1 MITLNST
8 ISLLQTTL
16 PLEGEQGGGL
26 GLSYS
31 FLQHYWCFIVAL
43 LGALLVFLLFVQGA
57 NSMASSLGQT
67 EMGRRL
73 VYNSTGRKWELT
85 FTTLVTFGGAFASY
99 PLFYSTSFGGAYW
112 LWMII
117 LFTFVLQAVSYEF
130 QNKIGNIVGPRVF
143 QFFLTLN
150 GIVGPLLL
158 GGAVA
163 TFFEGSNFVVEKNN
177 LVDATALT
185 PVISYWAN
193 ASHGLDALLNPW
205 VLVLGFAVVFLARV
219 LGILYVMNNVDD
231 EDIRS
236 RGSVRLV
243 GAAVPFVIF
252 FVAYLVHLLMKD
264 GYAYTDDGLI
274 FMEPNKYLH
283 NFIDMWYLTVILL
296 IGVVLVLYGIF
307 KTILSKH
314 YIGGIWPAGIGTVLT
329 VLALLLCSAWNH
341 TAYYPSTTDLQ
352 SSLTMENSCSS
363 EFTLRTMFYV
373 SLLVP
378 FVLAYI
384 AYAWYAMDRKK
395 ITKEEIEKTM
405 HAY

>member
-1 MITLNST
+1 MTY
-8 ISLLQTTL
+8 
-16 PLEGEQGGGL
+16 E
-26 GLSYS
+26 
-31 FLQHYWCFIVAL
+31 FLQHYWCFIVSL

-57 NSMASSLGQT
+57 NSVARSLGQT
-67 EMGRRL
+67 EEGRRL
-73 VYNSTGRKWELT
+73 VYNSTGRKWEFT
-85 FTTLVTFGGAFASY
+85 FTTLVTFGGAFFASF

-130 QNKIGNIVGPRVF
+130 QNKIGNILGPKTF

-163 TFFEGSNFVVEKNN
+163 TFFEGSNFIVEKNN
-177 LVDATALT
+177 LIDADAIT
-185 PVISYWAN
+185 PIISRWAN

-219 LGILYVMNNVDD
+219 LGILYVMNNVND

-236 RGSVRLV
+236 RGRSRLI
-243 GAAVPFVIF
+243 GAAVPFVIL
-252 FVAYLVHLLMKD
+252 FVAYLVHVLLKE
-264 GYAYTDDGLI
+264 GYAVNEFGFIY
-274 FMEPNKYLH
+274 MEPYKYLT
-283 NFIDMWYLTVILL
+283 NFLDMWYLTVILL
-296 IGVVLVLYGIF
+296 IGVVLVLFGIG
-307 KTILSKH
+307 KTILSKD
-314 YIGGIWPAGIGTVLT
+314 YVGGIWPAGIGTVLT
-329 VLALLLCSAWNH
+329 VLALLLSCAWNN
-341 TAYYPSTTDLQ
+341 TAYYPSTADLQ
-352 SSLTMENSCSS
+352 SSLTLSNSCSS
-363 EFTLRTMFYV
+363 EFTLTTMFYV

-384 AYAWYAMDRKK
+384 IYCWRAIDSKK
-395 ITKEEIEKTM
+395 LTKDEIKTD

>member
-1 MITLNST
+1 MTYN
-8 ISLLQTTL
+8 
-16 PLEGEQGGGL
+16 
-26 GLSYS
+26 
-31 FLQHYWCFIVAL
+31 FLQHYWCFIVSL
-43 LGALLVFLLFVQGA
+43 LGAILVFLLFVQGA
-57 NSMASSLGQT
+57 NSVARSLGRT
-67 EMGRRL
+67 EEGRRL
-73 VYNSTGRKWELT
+73 VYNSTGRKWEFT
-85 FTTLVTFGGAFASY
+85 FTTLVTFGGAFFASF

-130 QNKIGNIVGPRVF
+130 QNKIGNFLGPKTF

-150 GIVGPLLL
+150 GIIGPLLL

-163 TFFEGSNFVVEKNN
+163 TFFEGSNFIIAKDN
-177 LVDATALT
+177 LVDAGAIT
-185 PVISYWAN
+185 PIISRWAN

-219 LGILYVMNNVDD
+219 LGILYVMNNVAD

-243 GAAVPFVIF
+243 GAAVPFLLL
-252 FVAYLVHLLMKD
+252 FVAYLVHVLLKD
-264 GYAYTDDGLI
+264 GFAYNDEGI
-274 FMEPNKYLH
+274 IYMEPYKYLN
-283 NFIDMWYLTVILL
+283 NFLEMWYLLVLLL
-296 IGVVLVLYGIF
+296 IGVILVLFGIG
-307 KTILSKH
+307 KTIFSKG
-314 YIGGIWPAGIGTVLT
+314 YNGGIWPAGIGTVLT
-329 VLALLLCSAWNH
+329 VLALLLSCAWNH
-341 TAYYPSTTDLQ
+341 TAYYPSTADLQ
-352 SSLTMENSCSS
+352 SSLTLVNSCSS

-384 AYAWYAMDRKK
+384 IYAWRAIDKKK
-395 ITKEEIEKTM
+395 ITKEELQGDD

>member
-1 MITLNST
+1 MTY
-8 ISLLQTTL
+8 
-16 PLEGEQGGGL
+16 E
-26 GLSYS
+26 
-31 FLQHYWCFIVAL
+31 FLQHYWCFVVSL
-43 LGALLVFLLFVQGA
+43 LGAILVFLLFVQGA
-57 NSMASSLGQT
+57 NSVARSLGYT
-67 EMGRRL
+67 EEGRRL
-73 VYNSTGRKWELT
+73 VYNSTGRKWEFT
-85 FTTLVTFGGAFASY
+85 FTTLVTFGGAFFASF

-130 QNKIGNIVGPRVF
+130 QNKIGNFLGPRTF

-163 TFFEGSNFVVEKNN
+163 TFFEGSNFIIEKNN
-177 LVDATALT
+177 LIDVGAMT
-185 PVISYWAN
+185 PIISRWAN

-205 VLVLGFAVVFLARV
+205 VLVFGFAVVFLART

-236 RGSVRLV
+236 RGSVRLI
-243 GAAVPFVIF
+243 GAAVPFLIL
-252 FVAYLVHLLMKD
+252 FVAYLVHLILKD
-264 GYAYTDDGLI
+264 GYAVNAEGLI
-274 FMEPNKYLH
+274 YMEPNKYLT
-283 NFIDMWYLTVILL
+283 NLLQMWYLLVLLL
-296 IGVVLVLYGIF
+296 IGVVLVLFGIG
-307 KTILSKH
+307 KTIMSKE
-314 YIGGIWPAGIGTVLT
+314 YVGGIWPAGIGTVLV
-329 VLALLLCSAWNH
+329 VLALLLTSAWNG
-341 TAYYPSTTDLQ
+341 TAYYPSTADLQ
-352 SSLTMENSCSS
+352 SSLTLQNSCSS

-384 AYAWYAMDRKK
+384 VYCWWAIDKK
-395 ITKEEIEKTM
+395 KLDKDELKTD

>member
-1 MITLNST
+1 MTY
-8 ISLLQTTL
+8 
-16 PLEGEQGGGL
+16 E
-26 GLSYS
+26 
-31 FLQHYWCFIVAL
+31 FLQHYWCFIVSL

-57 NSMASSLGQT
+57 NSVARSLGQT
-67 EMGRRL
+67 EEGRRL
-73 VYNSTGRKWELT
+73 VYNSTGRKWEFT
-85 FTTLVTFGGAFASY
+85 FTTLVTFGGAFFASF

-130 QNKIGNIVGPRVF
+130 QNKIGNFLGPKTF

-163 TFFEGSNFVVEKNN
+163 TFFEGSNFIVEKNN
-177 LVDATALT
+177 LIDPTALT
-185 PVISYWAN
+185 PIISRWAN

-219 LGILYVMNNVDD
+219 LGILYVINNVND

-236 RGSVRLV
+236 RGSVRLI
-243 GAAVPFVIF
+243 GAAVPFVVL
-252 FVAYLVHLLMKD
+252 FVAYLIHVLLKD
-264 GYAYTDDGLI
+264 GFAVDDLGRI
-274 FMEPNKYLH
+274 YMEPYKYLN
-283 NFIDMWYLTVILL
+283 NFIDMWYLTIVLL
-296 IGVVLVLYGIF
+296 IGVVLVLFGIG
-307 KTILSKH
+307 KTILSKT

-329 VLALLLCSAWNH
+329 VLALLLCSAWNN
-341 TAYYPSTTDLQ
+341 TAYYPSTADLQ
-352 SSLTMENSCSS
+352 SSLTLQNSCSS
-363 EFTLRTMFYV
+363 EFTLTTMFYV

-384 AYAWYAMDRKK
+384 VYAWRAIDAKK
-395 ITKEEIEKTM
+395 LDKEEIKTD

>member
-1 MITLNST
+1 MTY
-8 ISLLQTTL
+8 
-16 PLEGEQGGGL
+16 E
-26 GLSYS
+26 
-31 FLQHYWCFIVAL
+31 FLQHYWCFVVAL
-43 LGALLVFLLFVQGA
+43 LGAILVFLLFVQGA
-57 NSMASSLGQT
+57 NSVARSLGYT
-67 EMGRRL
+67 EEGRRL
-73 VYNSTGRKWELT
+73 VYNSTGRKWEFT
-85 FTTLVTFGGAFASY
+85 FTTLVTFGGAFFASY

-130 QNKIGNIVGPRVF
+130 QNKIGNLLGPKTF

-163 TFFEGSNFVVEKNN
+163 TFFEGSNFIVEKGN
-177 LVDATALT
+177 LINSQLSTLNSQLSTLNSQLDLT
-185 PVISYWAN
+185 PVISHWAN

-205 VLVLGFAVVFLARV
+205 VLVFGFAVVFLART

-236 RGSVRLV
+236 RGSVRLI
-243 GAAVPFVIF
+243 GAAVPFLVL
-252 FVAYLVHLLMKD
+252 FVAYLVHLLLKD
-264 GYAYTDDGLI
+264 GYAYDPETGII
-274 FMEPNKYLH
+274 FMEPLKYLN
-283 NFIDMWYLTVILL
+283 NFLQMWYLLVPFLL
-296 IGVVLVLYGIF
+296 GVLLVLWGIAVEVF
-307 KTILSKH
+307 GRHSQLSIVNSQLNK
-314 YIGGIWPAGIGTVLT
+314 GIWPAGIGTVLV
-329 VLALLLCSAWNH
+329 VLTLLLCSAWNN
-341 TAYYPSTTDLQ
+341 TAYYPSTADLQ
-352 SSLTMENSCSS
+352 SSLTMQNSCSS

-384 AYAWYAMDRKK
+384 VYAWRAIDSKK
-395 ITKEEIEKTM
+395 LTKDDLQDG

>member
-1 MITLNST
+1 M
-8 ISLLQTTL
+8 
-16 PLEGEQGGGL
+16 
-26 GLSYS
+26 SYE
-31 FLQHYWCFIVAL
+31 FLQHYWCFVVAL
-43 LGALLVFLLFVQGA
+43 LGAILVFLLFVQGA
-57 NSMASSLGQT
+57 NSVARSLGYT
-67 EMGRRL
+67 EEGRRL
-73 VYNSTGRKWELT
+73 VYNSTGRKWEFT
-85 FTTLVTFGGAFASY
+85 FTTLVTFGGAFFASY

-130 QNKIGNIVGPRVF
+130 QNKIGNLLGPKTF

-163 TFFEGSNFVVEKNN
+163 TFFEGSNFIVEKGN
-177 LVDATALT
+177 LINSQLSTLNSQLEMT
-185 PVISYWAN
+185 PVISHWAN

-205 VLVLGFAVVFLARV
+205 VLVFGFAVVFLART

-236 RGSVRLV
+236 RGSVRLI
-243 GAAVPFVIF
+243 GAAVPFLVL
-252 FVAYLVHLLMKD
+252 FVAYLVHLLLKD
-264 GYAYTDDGLI
+264 GYAYDPETGII
-274 FMEPNKYLH
+274 FMEPLKYLN
-283 NFIDMWYLTVILL
+283 NFLQMWYLLVPFLL
-296 IGVVLVLYGIF
+296 GVVLVLWGIAVEVLRGRKLLHLPSSF
-307 KTILSKH
+307 FTLS
-314 YIGGIWPAGIGTVLT
+314 GIWPAGIGTVLV
-329 VLALLLCSAWNH
+329 VLTLLLCSAWNN
-341 TAYYPSTTDLQ
+341 TAYYPSTADLQ
-352 SSLTMENSCSS
+352 SSLTMQNSCSS

-384 AYAWYAMDRKK
+384 VYAWRAIDSKK
-395 ITKEEIEKTM
+395 LTKDDLQDG